1 VNGPDTRRTAGNFIR
16 QVWTFAL
23 TGLVPMHR
31 LDRFDRRQQ
40 HPNPAHPHYSGESM
54 IWRAEHIAQLIT
66 PTTLEEKRATR

>member
-1 VNGPDTRRTAGNFIR
+1 FIR
-16 QVWTFAL
+16 QVWTFTL

-40 HPNPAHPHYSGESM
+40 HPKPAHPQYSGQST
-54 IWRAEHIAQLIT
+54 IWRAEHGPQLIT